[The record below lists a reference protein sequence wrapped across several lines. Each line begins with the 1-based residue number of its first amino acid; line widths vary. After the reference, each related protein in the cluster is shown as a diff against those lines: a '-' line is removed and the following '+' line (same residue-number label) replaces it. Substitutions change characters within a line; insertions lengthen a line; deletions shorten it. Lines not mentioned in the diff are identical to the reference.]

1 MQRIKN
7 NEFGYLSN
15 TSFLLFVTVLNIIN
29 FVDRQFL
36 ASFANFIKPDLELTN
51 TQFGLLTG
59 VIFIF
64 FYTVSGLFVG
74 TLADRYNRTKII
86 GIGVIVWSFFTAVSG
101 MAKNFV
107 TLAIPRLFIGIGES
121 AMTPTTMSILSDR
134 YETKELGFA
143 AGFYYMGVPLGVG
156 VSLILAGYLA
166 PVIGWRGCFY
176 LIGGIGVFLGLVM
189 LFVRDTPRKTVTAE
203 APKQSFLQIIKL
215 LFKVLR
221 TSKSLVLTILAGTIY
236 HVLLG
241 ASVFD
246 QIWAVEDKGLDRVAF
261 AQTSGWIFT
270 IFGLLGSIFGGTF
283 SDWALKQYNLP
294 RTWFLL
300 ILTLLTVP
308 FAFTRYLEPTDSLFW
323 AGICVSAFSLG
334 CFYGPVFAV
343 IQELVPSNI
352 RGTIVGFNLVCLN
365 LLGYVPGSL
374 IAGIALDS
382 LIASDAEN
390 PYTLTLVG
398 FNIVFLI
405 LGPILYYLAGK
416 FYESDK
422 SKLARD
428 FG

>member
-1 MQRIKN
+1 
-7 NEFGYLSN
+7 
-15 TSFLLFVTVLNIIN
+15 
-29 FVDRQFL
+29 
-36 ASFANFIKPDLELTN
+36 
-51 TQFGLLTG
+51 
-59 VIFIF
+59 
-64 FYTVSGLFVG
+64 
-74 TLADRYNRTKII
+74 
-86 GIGVIVWSFFTAVSG
+86 
-101 MAKNFV
+101 
-107 TLAIPRLFIGIGES
+107 
-121 AMTPTTMSILSDR
+121 
-134 YETKELGFA
+134 
-143 AGFYYMGVPLGVG
+143 MGVPLGVG

-176 LIGGIGVFLGLVM
+176 LLGGIGVVLGLVM
-189 LFVRDTPRKTVTAE
+189 LLVKDTPRKTVTTK
-203 APKQSFLQIIKL
+203 APKQSFLEIITL

-246 QIWAVEDKGLDRVAF
+246 QVWAIQDKGLDRAAF
-261 AQTSGWIFT
+261 AQASGWIFT
-270 IFGLLGSIFGGTF
+270 IFGLLGSVFGGTF
-283 SDWALKQYNLP
+283 SDWALKKYNFP

-308 FAFTRYLEPTDSLFW
+308 FAFTRYLEPTDFLFW

-365 LLGYVPGSL
+365 LLGYVPGSM

-382 LIASDAEN
+382 LIASEVEI
-390 PYTLTLVG
+390 PYTITLVG
-398 FNIVFLI
+398 FNIMFLI
-405 LGPILYYLAGK
+405 LGPVLYYLAGK

-422 SKLARD
+422 AKLARD